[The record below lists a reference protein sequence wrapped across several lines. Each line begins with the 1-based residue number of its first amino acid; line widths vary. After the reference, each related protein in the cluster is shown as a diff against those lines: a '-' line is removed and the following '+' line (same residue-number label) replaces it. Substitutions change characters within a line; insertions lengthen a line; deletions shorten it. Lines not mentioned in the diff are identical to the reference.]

1 MPGRSRGGELDYG
14 AFQDWAGRFPAAELL
29 AELERV
35 VAFQDPSRAVALVRS
50 CQQPTSERGALIRTL
65 VHRLP
70 SCRGTRTSPQRALD
84 RSAQRVTGGRSR
96 NGRAGGPQDGHRD
109 HDDRTCS
116 ESLALDAC
124 GGVSLRCWPVRDDFL
139 SLTIELLRR

>member
-84 RSAQRVTGGRSR
+84 RSAQRVTGGAIKE
-96 NGRAGGPQDGHRD
+96 RARRGAAR
-109 HDDRTCS
+109 RTP
-116 ESLALDAC
+116 
-124 GGVSLRCWPVRDDFL
+124 RPRRPN
-139 SLTIELLRR
+139 LLRELGA